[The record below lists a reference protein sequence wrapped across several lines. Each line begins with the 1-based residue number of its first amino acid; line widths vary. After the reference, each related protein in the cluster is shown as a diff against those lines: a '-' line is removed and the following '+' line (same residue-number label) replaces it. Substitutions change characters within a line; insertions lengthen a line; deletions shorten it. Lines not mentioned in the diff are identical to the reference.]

1 MVPSFFWPSTE
12 VPSFVAIEHQK
23 VSFPHDIQTSAFCNF
38 CSCQRGVYPM
48 ERIGHFSI
56 KIKMLFS
63 GGFFSATHTP
73 VPWKKKKKETLVLIQ
88 GSRCL
93 YVFIYFDIYSVCC
106 QAICLPGCIPEILK
120 TYMAK
125 PQRSKTCVLGTLC
138 STLGLSLRGFLWK
151 ELHKSSYCPAH
162 ILRNVLG
169 GDQAPGEESIQ
180 GGVLPLCSVRGLYL
194 KPSCSTQPAICSS
207 GHLPPLLFSHFI
219 RVFLL
224 FLPLKHRE

>member
-1 MVPSFFWPSTE
+1 
-12 VPSFVAIEHQK
+12 
-23 VSFPHDIQTSAFCNF
+23 
-38 CSCQRGVYPM
+38 M

-63 GGFFSATHTP
+63 GGFFSAAHTP
-73 VPWKKKKKETLVLIQ
+73 HPWKKKKETLVLNQ

-138 STLGLSLRGFLWK
+138 STLGLSLRRFLWK
-151 ELHKSSYCPAH
+151 EPQKSSYCPCH
-162 ILRNVLG
+162 ILRNVLD

-180 GGVLPLCSVRGLYL
+180 GGVLPLLSEGPLLETSLQRTAFHRSL
-194 KPSCSTQPAICSS
+194 
-207 GHLPPLLFSHFI
+207 GHLLPLLFSHFI
-219 RVFLL
+219 IGLSVISSF
-224 FLPLKHRE
+224 KT

>member
-1 MVPSFFWPSTE
+1 MSEGGLSYGKNRTFFHKNKNAVQWGFLLSY
-12 VPSFVAIEHQK
+12 
-23 VSFPHDIQTSAFCNF
+23 PHP
-38 CSCQRGVYPM
+38 CS
-48 ERIGHFSI
+48 
-56 KIKMLFS
+56 L
-63 GGFFSATHTP
+63 
-73 VPWKKKKKETLVLIQ
+73 KKKKKETLVLNQ

-219 RVFLL
+219 IGFFVISSF
-224 FLPLKHRE
+224 KT